1 MSLLIKGVKKT
12 WRFSGADA
20 PVLENF
26 QLRPGN
32 PSGEKTYPLAC
43 SSQYEAAICFT
54 IPTRGYCAYIYTICR
69 HNNIYIII
77 INNNNN
83 IYIHIIIYIY
93 IYAHHK
99 IYIYIYTLYVDI
111 MCVYLYIIIF
121 IYIYIIYIHVCMYLY
136 I

>member
-54 IPTRGYCAYIYTICR
+54 IPTRGYCAYIYIL
-69 HNNIYIII
+69 YVD
-77 INNNNN
+77 
-83 IYIHIIIYIY
+83 IIIYIY
-93 IYAHHK
+93 IY
-99 IYIYIYTLYVDI
+99 IR
-111 MCVYLYIIIF
+111 IF
-121 IYIYIIYIHVCMYLY
+121 IYT
-136 I
+136 

>member
-69 HNNIYIII
+69 HNIYIYIHTNIYIYIIYIHNNIYIYIIIIYIYIIII

-83 IYIHIIIYIY
+83 IYIYIHY
-93 IYAHHK
+93 
-99 IYIYIYTLYVDI
+99 
-111 MCVYLYIIIF
+111 
-121 IYIYIIYIHVCMYLY
+121 IYIHVCMYLY